1 MHYIHHQHIQPC
13 TPHTRAP
20 ARSSRAAGGTL
31 PLRFTGGCTSAIR
44 PHSVRRSWGLP
55 PGALTSVLHAKRHR
69 AEAHGGDAHVAR
81 AKLFREERLGLA
93 LGVGRGHGHG
103 ARPTSQ
109 AQATQGGGGQE
120 RPHGHERRR
129 GRRERQHPEAPAH
142 RAAVYCCIVS
152 GSCRIKH
159 EICRTHRTAVAHG
172 CATRRMAETQR
183 MCAWWPRPCAAL
195 GMRSTALH
203 LVNRF
208 LSPRTLARGAS
219 RTRREKHAPA
229 RVRVCLRA
237 GRWAKRSFLA
247 FFHPLHVPLRCA
259 VPRFARLFVARI
271 LWVDGGSAG
280 LGCLGSCLG
289 SCSTMNICGGFAPGG
304 VPARDA
310 SCRAVRS
317 LTCVCLLPAFP
328 FPRTKPFDFAR
339 FPRKEPDA
347 EQKLEQA
354 KALRAELAE
363 ALNEGNSAKV
373 AEAADA
379 YLPLAVGVWRAME
392 QGSCPCVCA
401 RRRQAPSTPATS
413 GKTQTLARAR
423 ARARTQGRQR
433 TGGRS
438 ALGCRLNGRASRT
451 ASPKSFSRCTPCATR
466 S

>member
-142 RAAVYCCIVS
+142 RAAVYRCIVS

-159 EICRTHRTAVAHG
+159 ESCRTHRTAVAHG

-195 GMRSTALH
+195 
-203 LVNRF
+203 
-208 LSPRTLARGAS
+208 
-219 RTRREKHAPA
+219 
-229 RVRVCLRA
+229 
-237 GRWAKRSFLA
+237 
-247 FFHPLHVPLRCA
+247 
-259 VPRFARLFVARI
+259 
-271 LWVDGGSAG
+271 
-280 LGCLGSCLG
+280 
-289 SCSTMNICGGFAPGG
+289 
-304 VPARDA
+304 
-310 SCRAVRS
+310 
-317 LTCVCLLPAFP
+317 AFP

-392 QGSCPCVCA
+392 QGTTKDGRQISFGVSVEWTSFTYRKPEKFFTMYSMRYEVMMVLICRMLAAGNAAASILEAVQSPAEYENVAKTALQHVKFAGGLAQFIAEEILPLKEVLPYERAPEVHKDLLLSINHLFRATGQSIAC
-401 RRRQAPSTPATS
+401 RQAQNKGMSQALLGKLFAAAAKLLAQANLILKGDALKNDFKGACLLLRLSPSAPASSYT
-413 GKTQTLARAR
+413 
-423 ARARTQGRQR
+423 
-433 TGGRS
+433 
-438 ALGCRLNGRASRT
+438 
-451 ASPKSFSRCTPCATR
+451 
-466 S
+466 